1 MSQPL
6 PARTL
11 ILFGLVNLPLSML
24 MSPTAAILP
33 NFYIEHTAVTLGMM
47 ATVTLT
53 SRLFDGVTDPIIGLL
68 SDRLG
73 SRKPLMVL
81 GGLLCALA
89 VWRLFTPHS
98 DASLGYLLSWY
109 LLLALGWTLV
119 EIPHSA
125 MAAELSRDYQQRNR
139 ISLWRQIL
147 GFAGGVLFMAS
158 PLLLGVGRA
167 FTPEVMSS
175 LALFVA
181 LALPLTLVLMCWRIP
196 EPRVHGQHR
205 IRPGDMLQVLKSL
218 PWLRHFLLTQVL
230 FGLATGAVS
239 SLFVIYASHYLQLG
253 DAIARIAVPMTLAM
267 ALSMPLWLQLLKR
280 VDKHRLWAVSAPG
293 MMLLLL
299 VIVNIEPGPQ
309 ALMPMALTM
318 TLFGALM
325 GLSALVL
332 PSMLGDLVDV
342 DVAHNGRDR
351 AGILF
356 AFQALVV
363 KLNQGVGGA
372 IGLTIPAWF
381 GFSAVGELSDAA
393 VIGLKLAFA
402 GWPCLLLAPMVL
414 LAWCYPL
421 DRKTHAALGATMVA
435 QNSSNA

>member
-1 MSQPL
+1 MPQSL

-47 ATVTLT
+47 ATVTLV
-53 SRLFDGVTDPIIGLL
+53 SRLFDGFTDPIIGVL

-73 SRKPLMVL
+73 SRKPLMLIGALV
-81 GGLLCALA
+81 CALA
-89 VWRLFTPHS
+89 VWQLFRP
-98 DASLGYLLSWY
+98 APEAGLGYLLGWY

-139 ISLWRQIL
+139 ISMWRQIL

-158 PLLLGVGRA
+158 PMLLGQGKS
-167 FTPEVMSS
+167 FTPEVMAA
-175 LALFVA
+175 LAAFVA
-181 LALPLTLVLMCWRIP
+181 LTLPLTLVWMCWRVP
-196 EPRVHGQHR
+196 EPKVHGQHR
-205 IRPGDMLQVLKSL
+205 IRPGDMLQVLRTL

-239 SLFVIYASHYLQLG
+239 SLFVIYASQYLELG
-253 DAIARIAVPMTLAM
+253 DSIARIAVPMTLAM
-267 ALSMPLWLQLLKR
+267 ALSMPLWLQLLRR

-293 MMLLLL
+293 MMVLLL
-299 VIVNIEPGPQ
+299 VIINIEPGPS
-309 ALMPMALTM
+309 ALMPMTLTM
-318 TLFGALM
+318 TLFGSMM

-332 PSMLGDLVDV
+332 PSMLGDLVDADLV
-342 DVAHNGRDR
+342 HNGRDR

-372 IGLTIPAWF
+372 IGLSIPAWF
-381 GFSAVGELSDAA
+381 GFSAQDALSDSA
-393 VIGLKLAFA
+393 VTGLKLAFA
-402 GWPCLLLAPMVL
+402 GWPCLLLAPMAV
-414 LAWCYPL
+414 LAWRYPL
-421 DRKTHAALGATMVA
+421 DRKTHSALGATMTA
-435 QNSSNA
+435 QNS

>member
-1 MSQPL
+1 MPQSL

-47 ATVTLT
+47 ATVTLV
-53 SRLFDGVTDPIIGLL
+53 SRLFDGFTDPIIGVL

-73 SRKPLMVL
+73 SRKPLMLVGAL
-81 GGLLCALA
+81 VCALA
-89 VWRLFTPHS
+89 VWQLFRP
-98 DASLGYLLSWY
+98 APEAGLGYLLGWY

-125 MAAELSRDYQQRNR
+125 MAAELNRDYQQRNR
-139 ISLWRQIL
+139 ISMWRQIL

-158 PLLLGVGRA
+158 PMLLGQGKS
-167 FTPEVMSS
+167 FTPEVMAA
-175 LALFVA
+175 LAAFVA
-181 LALPLTLVLMCWRIP
+181 LTLPLTLVWMCWRVP
-196 EPRVHGQHR
+196 EPKVHGQHR
-205 IRPGDMLQVLKSL
+205 IRPGDMLQVLRTL

-239 SLFVIYASHYLQLG
+239 SLFVIYASQYLELG
-253 DAIARIAVPMTLAM
+253 DSIARIAVPMTLAM
-267 ALSMPLWLQLLKR
+267 VLSMPLWLQLLKR

-293 MMLLLL
+293 MMALLL
-299 VIVNIEPGPQ
+299 VIINIEPGPS
-309 ALMPMALTM
+309 ALMPMTITM
-318 TLFGALM
+318 TLFGSMM

-332 PSMLGDLVDV
+332 PSMLGDLVDADLV
-342 DVAHNGRDR
+342 HNGRDR

-372 IGLTIPAWF
+372 IGLSIPVWF
-381 GFSAVGELSDAA
+381 GFSAEGALTDSA
-393 VIGLKLAFA
+393 VTGLKLAFA
-402 GWPCLLLAPMVL
+402 GWPCLLLAPMVV
-414 LAWCYPL
+414 LAWRYPL
-421 DRKTHAALGATMVA
+421 DRKTHSELGATMTA
-435 QNSSNA
+435 SNS